1 MTTNQKL
8 LRANLLSMMEAYVM
22 EIGEENIIDLWRTYG
37 LSDEYNTDDVAEIVN
52 STAEFKGIVEAFTSI
67 VANELEYENI
77 GWL

>member
-22 EIGEENIIDLWRTYG
+22 EIGEEDIIDLWRTNG
-37 LSDEYNTDDVAEIVN
+37 LPDEYSEDDINEIVN
-52 STAEFKGIVEAFTSI
+52 STSEFKGIVEAFTSI